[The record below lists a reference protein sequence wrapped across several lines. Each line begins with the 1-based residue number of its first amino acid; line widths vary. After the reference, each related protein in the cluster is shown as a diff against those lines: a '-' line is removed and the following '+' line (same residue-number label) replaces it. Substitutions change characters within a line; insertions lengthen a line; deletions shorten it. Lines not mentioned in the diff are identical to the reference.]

1 MPSTADRAP
10 RLSLVLP
17 TYNERPNLAT
27 VISRILVALDRLGEK
42 FEIVVVDD
50 DSPDRTWELAEG
62 IAAGEPRVRVLR
74 RVGQRGLASAVVA
87 GWEHARGEV
96 LGVMD
101 ADLQYPPET
110 LPTLLEALE
119 RSGADIAICSRY
131 APGATVQQWSLLRW
145 VISWGAR
152 LAGRLLLPMA
162 LRGIA
167 DPGAG
172 YFLVR
177 RRVIEGIDLRPRGFK
192 VLIEVLARGRHAA
205 VVEVGLPYEGRK
217 EGQSKFRGRQVV
229 EYLAHL
235 VGLARDTG
243 EGARSMRQAAV
254 ELGAIG
260 LGLGLLW
267 ALTAHGGLPYLA
279 AAAIAAEAAV
289 LGALA
294 GDGLLGASRT
304 AGGPLARLRR
314 WHAVRVP
321 GAAAGL
327 LVLAALTEGGGLP
340 PLASALVAVP
350 VAAAITRAIA
360 AHRRRPD
367 AAALVATTSP

>member
-145 VISWGAR
+145 VISWGAT
-152 LAGRLLLPMA
+152 G
-162 LRGIA
+162 
-167 DPGAG
+167 
-172 YFLVR
+172 
-177 RRVIEGIDLRPRGFK
+177 
-192 VLIEVLARGRHAA
+192 
-205 VVEVGLPYEGRK
+205 
-217 EGQSKFRGRQVV
+217 GQ
-229 EYLAHL
+229 APP
-235 VGLARDTG
+235 
-243 EGARSMRQAAV
+243 
-254 ELGAIG
+254 
-260 LGLGLLW
+260 
-267 ALTAHGGLPYLA
+267 AHGPP
-279 AAAIAAEAAV
+279 
-289 LGALA
+289 
-294 GDGLLGASRT
+294 RH
-304 AGGPLARLRR
+304 RR
-314 WHAVRVP
+314 P
-321 GAAAGL
+321 
-327 LVLAALTEGGGLP
+327 GGGLFLGP
-340 PLASALVAVP
+340 PAGHRGYRPASAR
-350 VAAAITRAIA
+350 IQG
-360 AHRRRPD
+360 AHRGAGAWPPRRRGRGRAPLRGSQGRSEQVSGPAGRRVPRASRRPG
-367 AAALVATTSP
+367 P